1 MNKEDY
7 EKYYIQKADHYLV
20 PADIFIEL
28 IDEMINW
35 REDCK
40 NEIKEKEEL
49 KQALIDIREYCN
61 NKRNL
66 FQAED
71 YTLQGF
77 TEYVDE
83 DDILQT
89 IDKVLGGIK

>member
-49 KQALIDIREYCN
+49 KQALIDIREYA
-61 NKRNL
+61 KRDWDLDSNTKDKL
-66 FQAED
+66 ISARRV
-71 YTLQGF
+71 LQ
-77 TEYVDE
+77 
-83 DDILQT
+83 I
-89 IDKVLGGIK
+89 IDKVGGNE